1 MKNVLDSSKFESLG
15 ENNEKCMSFSAS
27 MDKMLKVIVNRNN
40 LELEKIVKHKERSFD
55 RFPFMATILEKLCMI
70 AVTKIFN

>member
-27 MDKMLKVIVNRNN
+27 MDKIVKVIVNRNN
-40 LELEKIVKHKERSFD
+40 LELEKIIKHKERSFD